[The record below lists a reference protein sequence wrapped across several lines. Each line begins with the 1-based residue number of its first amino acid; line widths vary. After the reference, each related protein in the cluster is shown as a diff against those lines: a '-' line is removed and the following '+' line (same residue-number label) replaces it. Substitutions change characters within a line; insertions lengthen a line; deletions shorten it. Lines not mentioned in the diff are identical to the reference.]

1 MVINSCVFSHA
12 ASKRVARMKR
22 TLSCP
27 VASEPEVEL
36 ESAPVQALSRLDEF
50 KAGWTELK
58 KQIQDEQKQKLDEM
72 RPLVKAE
79 RTEFKLRIE
88 ALVKKLESSEL
99 SPEERDSCEKELAG
113 AKVEL
118 RKKEGGW
125 DAVQK
130 CKCSGAEAE
139 LYKKHNAAL
148 LPYVP
153 PYMSKFKDVLLPK
166 FDTRSI
172 QSHDFMDRDS
182 YRLLHQRV
190 SDFVW

>member
-12 ASKRVARMKR
+12 ASKRVARMMR

-27 VASEPEVEL
+27 VASEPKTL
-36 ESAPVQALSRLDEF
+36 LCPVAVSSLDEF

-58 KQIQDEQKQKLDEM
+58 KQIQVEQKKKLDEM

-88 ALVKKLESSEL
+88 ALVKKLESAEL
-99 SPEERDSCEKELAG
+99 SPEECDSCEKELAG

-139 LYKKHNAAL
+139 LYKKHCAVL
-148 LPYVP
+148 QPYVP

-182 YRLLHQRV
+182 YRMLHQRV